1 MWSWHESVPRKLK
14 SGLLEFQPAFPS
26 APIPIAIGNPST
38 NFSGFRVGERSAIFF
53 TAEGHESPVGMEN
66 DEIAFEV
73 IYEVELHFSEF
84 GVVRRKGRDS
94 IFLAYV

>member
-1 MWSWHESVPRKLK
+1 
-14 SGLLEFQPAFPS
+14 
-26 APIPIAIGNPST
+26 
-38 NFSGFRVGERSAIFF
+38 
-53 TAEGHESPVGMEN
+53 MEN